1 MKCFLRSE
9 KCLFLNFDGNKNEQ
23 RLFPKEDPDP
33 LLPNVAMIRIRI
45 HVKMRWIRN
54 AGSLIDE

>member
-1 MKCFLRSE
+1 MF
-9 KCLFLNFDGNKNEQ
+9 Q
-23 RLFPKEDPDP
+23 IQPDPIHLAGSGSSISKGGSVDQDP
-33 LLPNVAMIRIRI
+33 LLPNVAMIRI